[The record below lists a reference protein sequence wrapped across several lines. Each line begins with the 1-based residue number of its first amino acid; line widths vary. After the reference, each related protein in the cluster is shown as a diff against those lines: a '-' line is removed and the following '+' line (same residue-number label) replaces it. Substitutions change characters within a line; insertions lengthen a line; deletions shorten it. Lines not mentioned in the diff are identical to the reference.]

1 MSNKYAGWTAKEL
14 VEEWEWI
21 ATDETVS
28 EHEELIKRAKKDE
41 IEAVMRSRGVK
52 W

>member
-1 MSNKYAGWTAKEL
+1 MSDKYAGWSDREL
-14 VEEWEWI
+14 IHEWSWI
-21 ATDETVS
+21 ATDWPVS